1 MATKQELAEQLAV
14 AKRELEAL
22 ASSASVNAI
31 ANSAPLA
38 PISPNDR
45 LYNAAAATVT
55 IDDELREAFIAAGGD
70 QKGPKDIVMTA
81 RVAASLTSKRQRAA
95 REEGVNDWHLI
106 VVTREEAL
114 IILGKQGRGKRAPTE
129 KLSDKFRTYEEEQA
143 CGAARGFLSARLKAW
158 EIKTT
163 EARGGARANDE
174 DNTTCDA
181 TPFEKLRKPKV
192 ESAIEFGAFMLAH
205 VNALYDFCVVNAEH
219 PAIKDSDASAEIMG
233 ALADCLDVIKS
244 AQAKNA

>member
-1 MATKQELAEQLAV
+1 MLNMGPGAC
-14 AKRELEAL
+14 AL
-22 ASSASVNAI
+22 WSA
-31 ANSAPLA
+31 
-38 PISPNDR
+38 ISPSWS
-45 LYNAAAATVT
+45 A
-55 IDDELREAFIAAGGD
+55 
-70 QKGPKDIVMTA
+70 Q
-81 RVAASLTSKRQRAA
+81 
-95 REEGVNDWHLI
+95 
-106 VVTREEAL
+106 
-114 IILGKQGRGKRAPTE
+114 APRHYR
-129 KLSDKFRTYEEEQA
+129 SPA

-163 EARGGARANDE
+163 EARGGKRDND
-174 DNTTCDA
+174 DDTTCDA

-205 VNALYDFCVVNAEH
+205 VTALYDFCVVNAEH